1 MRFRFFGTEI
11 YISFLF
17 WALIAFMIAT
27 DRTGLAI
34 PTLFSVLMHEVGHL
48 VFMWICESEPKSI
61 KLVPASISITKGI
74 SRKKCGELVISL
86 AGPAVNLIMFCSLYI
101 NYLITQNPFSFD
113 CSIINLALFAFNMLP
128 VLGLDGG
135 TVLKILL
142 AKRLNNPLK
151 AERIIRIITLIVGLL
166 LGIIGI
172 TLIINGNLNI
182 SVLIVSLYIIISA
195 FIRI

>member
-17 WALIAFMIAT
+17 WTLIVFMIAT

-34 PTLFSVLMHEVGHL
+34 PTLFSVLLHEVGHL
-48 VFMWICESEPKSI
+48 VFMWICECEPKSI

-74 SRKKCGELVISL
+74 SRKKCGDLVISL

-101 NYLITQNPFSFD
+101 NYLITKNPFSFD
-113 CSIINLALFAFNMLP
+113 CSLINLALFTFNMLP
-128 VLGLDGG
+128 VSGLDGG
-135 TVLKILL
+135 TVLKIVLS
-142 AKRLNNPLK
+142 KKFNNPLK
-151 AERIIRIITLIVGLL
+151 AERAVRIITLFAGLL
-166 LGIIGI
+166 LGVIGI

-182 SVLIVSLYIIISA
+182 SVLIVSLYIILSA